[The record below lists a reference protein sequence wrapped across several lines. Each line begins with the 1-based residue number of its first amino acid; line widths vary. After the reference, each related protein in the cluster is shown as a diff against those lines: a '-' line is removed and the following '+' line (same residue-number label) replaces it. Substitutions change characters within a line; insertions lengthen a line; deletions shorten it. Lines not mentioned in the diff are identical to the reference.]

1 MKLSDKSIIYLG
13 QYNGD
18 YNIYFDMLLN
28 NKEDIP
34 KYKTILSVAINKF
47 IDNFSDKLKKEL
59 NIENIEIKREYQKEV
74 SNK

>member
-1 MKLSDKSIIYLG
+1 MKFSDKSIIYLS
-13 QYNGD
+13 QYNGG

>member
-1 MKLSDKSIIYLG
+1 MKLSDKSIIYLS
-13 QYNGD
+13 QYNGG